1 MGDAPF
7 RYYLRV
13 RYHECDAQRVVFNG
27 HYGTYVDMA
36 VTEFFNRLLPDR
48 HDRNKDDPGQPQFEF
63 QLVRQLVEWKA
74 PARFGDVI
82 EIATWCEK
90 IGNTSFV
97 MRFDLRK
104 PSIDPGEG
112 TPFVTAETVNVVMD
126 GRTWTKLAIP
136 PYLREKLMRGA
147 PGEIADHAG
156 YLPRANAVG

>member
-1 MGDAPF
+1 
-7 RYYLRV
+7 
-13 RYHECDAQRVVFNG
+13 
-27 HYGTYVDMA
+27 
-36 VTEFFNRLLPDR
+36 
-48 HDRNKDDPGQPQFEF
+48 
-63 QLVRQLVEWKA
+63 
-74 PARFGDVI
+74 
-82 EIATWCEK
+82 
-90 IGNTSFV
+90 

-156 YLPRANAVG
+156 YLPRANAAG